1 MAQQQDLDQLVHVIA
16 ARVREKLQAG
26 AREGLTNTS
35 PCGGKKE
42 DCVGCGWS
50 ASRRPMAT
58 RAILENGASRVAAAP
73 NVGSVDSDLAAH
85 IDHTL
90 LKPDVTKDQLAVL
103 CDEAR
108 RHVFASVCVNPSNVR
123 YCAGQLAGTPV
134 RVCTVVGFPLGATT
148 AGAKAYEARE
158 AIRAG
163 ATEID
168 MVINIGALKSGDY
181 ATVLEDIRKVVEAS
195 RPHVVKVILETGG
208 LDDTEKIIGCTLS
221 KVAGAHFVKTSTG
234 FGPGGATVDDVR
246 LMKAVVGDELE
257 VKASGGVR
265 DAAGAKAMIEAG
277 ATRIGASAS
286 VSIVTGQKAKSSG
299 Y

>member
-1 MAQQQDLDQLVHVIA
+1 MAQQQDLDRMVHAIA

-26 AREGLTNTS
+26 AREGISNTS
-35 PCGGKKE
+35 PCNADKE
-42 DCVGCGWS
+42 NCVGCGWS
-50 ASRRPMAT
+50 ASRRPADT
-58 RAILENGASRVAAAP
+58 RAILANGASRVAAAP
-73 NVGSVDSDLAAH
+73 DVGPVASDLARH

-90 LKPDVTKDQLAVL
+90 LKPDVTKDQLKVL
-103 CDEAR
+103 CAEAKK
-108 RHVFASVCVNPSNVR
+108 HVFASVCVNPSNVR
-123 YCAGQLAGTPV
+123 YCAGLLSGTPV
-134 RVCTVVGFPLGATT
+134 QVCTVVGFPLGATT

-158 AIRAG
+158 AVRAG

-168 MVINIGALKSGDY
+168 MVINVGALKSGDY
-181 ATVLEDIRKVVEAS
+181 TTVLEDIRKVVEAS

-208 LDDTEKIIGCTLS
+208 LDDTEKIIACTLS

-265 DAAGAKAMIEAG
+265 DAEGAKAMLEAG

-286 VSIVTGQKAKSSG
+286 VAIVTGKKGTSS

>member
-1 MAQQQDLDQLVHVIA
+1 MAQQQDLDQMVHAIA

-26 AREGLTNTS
+26 AREGITNTA
-35 PCGGKKE
+35 PCTASKKE
-42 DCVGCGWS
+42 CVGCGWS
-50 ASRRPMAT
+50 ASRRPADT
-58 RAILENGASRVAAAP
+58 RAILENGAARVAAAP
-73 NVGSVDSDLAAH
+73 DVGPVATDLAGH
-85 IDHTL
+85 IDHAL
-90 LKPDVTKDQLAVL
+90 LKPDVTKDQLKVL
-103 CDEAR
+103 CDEAKR
-108 RHVFASVCVNPSNVR
+108 YVFASVCVNPSNVR
-123 YCAGQLAGTPV
+123 YCASLLAGTPV

-148 AGAKAYEARE
+148 AGSKAYEARE

-168 MVINIGALKSGDY
+168 MVINVGALKSGDY
-181 ATVLEDIRKVVEAS
+181 TTVLEDIRKVVDAS

-208 LDDTEKIIGCTLS
+208 LEDTEKIIACTLS

-265 DAAGAKAMIEAG
+265 DTAGAKAMLEAG

-286 VSIVTGQKAKSSG
+286 VAIVTGKKSKSSG